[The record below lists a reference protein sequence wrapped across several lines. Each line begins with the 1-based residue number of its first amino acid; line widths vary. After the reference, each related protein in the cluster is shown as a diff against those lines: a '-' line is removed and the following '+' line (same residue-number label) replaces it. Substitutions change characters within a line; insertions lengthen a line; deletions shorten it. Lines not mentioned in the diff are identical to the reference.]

1 MVDGHK
7 QVINRGLSECMLHNF
22 VQFMMEGTEVGDVPL
37 LVLVPDEEL
46 VELLTLE
53 LQLVLPILL
62 DGLLIR
68 DSIVLLNKNG

>member
-7 QVINRGLSECMLHNF
+7 QVINRGLSECMFHNF

>member
-7 QVINRGLSECMLHNF
+7 QVINRGLSERMFRNF
-22 VQFMMEGTEVGDVPL
+22 VQFMMDGTGVGDVPL

-53 LQLVLPILL
+53 LQLVLPVLL
-62 DGLLIR
+62 DGLLVG